1 MKDEHPVV
9 TYENAAFTVME
20 MDDRR
25 IEMVHVELTP
35 PPPEESEEDGEK
47 PRKDKDKD
55 KSE

>member
-1 MKDEHPVV
+1 
-9 TYENAAFTVME
+9 ME

-35 PPPEESEEDGEK
+35 PPPPEDGEEEEK
-47 PRKDKDKD
+47 PKKD